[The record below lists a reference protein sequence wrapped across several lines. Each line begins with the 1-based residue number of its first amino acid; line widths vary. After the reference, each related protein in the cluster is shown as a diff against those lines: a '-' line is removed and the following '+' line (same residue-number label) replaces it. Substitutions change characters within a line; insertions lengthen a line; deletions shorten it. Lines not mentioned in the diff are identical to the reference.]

1 MKMNLEKKLK
11 VCVVCTGNICRSPT
25 GEAVL
30 KKKAADRGLQM
41 LFSCTSAGTHAYHEG
56 ETPDHRSMDAA
67 RKRGYD
73 MSSIRAQKI
82 SKADFE
88 KVDIFLAMDVE
99 HLEMLTKIKP
109 ASSDAEI
116 MLFLE
121 CSQSFSGQGVPDPYY
136 GKEDGFSF
144 VLDMIEEG
152 ADTFL
157 NKMYPQQ
164 SSI

>member
-1 MKMNLEKKLK
+1 
-11 VCVVCTGNICRSPT
+11 
-25 GEAVL
+25 
-30 KKKAADRGLQM
+30 
-41 LFSCTSAGTHAYHEG
+41 
-56 ETPDHRSMDAA
+56 
-67 RKRGYD
+67 
-73 MSSIRAQKI
+73 
-82 SKADFE
+82 
-88 KVDIFLAMDVE
+88 
-99 HLEMLTKIKP
+99 
-109 ASSDAEI
+109 

>member
-1 MKMNLEKKLK
+1 MINY
-11 VCVVCTGNICRSPT
+11 S
-25 GEAVL
+25 
-30 KKKAADRGLQM
+30 
-41 LFSCTSAGTHAYHEG
+41 
-56 ETPDHRSMDAA
+56 
-67 RKRGYD
+67 
-73 MSSIRAQKI
+73 
-82 SKADFE
+82 DFE

-99 HLEMLTKIKP
+99 HLEILTKIKP